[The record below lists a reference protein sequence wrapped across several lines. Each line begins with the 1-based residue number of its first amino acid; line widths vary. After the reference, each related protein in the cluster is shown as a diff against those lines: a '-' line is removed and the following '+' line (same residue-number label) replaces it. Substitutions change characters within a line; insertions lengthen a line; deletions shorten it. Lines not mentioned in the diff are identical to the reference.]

1 MYDYDFS
8 NVIAESR
15 RQDLMAS
22 ARINRLQKVTRT
34 RNVQT
39 RPQRRWL
46 GFGPRQASQ
55 PAQSAQP
62 AKITCPT
69 AA

>member
-22 ARINRLQKVTRT
+22 ARVSRLGKVTRT
-34 RNVQT
+34 RNAQI
-39 RPQRRWL
+39 RPQRRW
-46 GFGPRQASQ
+46 FGVGSRQATQ
-55 PAQSAQP
+55 N
-62 AKITCPT
+62 TCPV